1 MIYFIRLSVK
11 LAYINKGGIQ
21 VITQSM
27 TRTDSGTPA
36 VVRCDGEFDSQHNP
50 GFLYGDD
57 HVCLSGVWFRKAFLN
72 TTCLCVDAF
81 CYFSLYKK

>member
-1 MIYFIRLSVK
+1 MK

-36 VVRCDGEFDSQHNP
+36 VVRCDGEFDSQHKS
-50 GFLYGDD
+50 GFLNGDD
-57 HVCLSGVWFRKAFLN
+57 HEVYPVYGFERHS
-72 TTCLCVDAF
+72 
-81 CYFSLYKK
+81 